1 MEKEYNDEYN
11 PTPPNVY
18 KYRAEQILET
28 GVRENILT
36 YEKIYVSCYEI
47 QNTGKFP
54 FIQYLLTK
62 SPMDNSIYFPELDI
76 PRNFNSNE
84 LINFSKMSIFELI
97 NVLGLVEN
105 DVEINTNFFYNSVDF
120 KGFYEYK
127 NNLYIFFDITKYQI
141 TKNYFFRTQD
151 CVWLVL
157 IDEIVNHKA
166 TLHLKIEESVTDLFI
181 MNDLLCFLCDDNDI
195 NYEIPNVGYVLENK
209 KRLNFIY
216 NFGQTKN
223 DDILGSCYYFVD
235 FDTVLRNKIQE
246 KGIVRFALFMGKTKY
261 FENNP
266 NDDHDVSEIKQKRL
280 EDATLNQMNERLT
293 MRVTDYDSKWKLN
306 YDSAYLGNIELD
318 NGILW
323 DNKMI
328 ALKEYEQQ
336 MSLSYYFMPQIMTNN
351 DK

>member
-1 MEKEYNDEYN
+1 MENEYKEEEYN
-11 PTPPNVY
+11 PKTPNVY

-28 GVRENILT
+28 EVRKNILT
-36 YEKIYVSCYEI
+36 YEKIFVSCYEI

-62 SPMDNSIYFPELDI
+62 SPLDNSIYFPELDI

-84 LINFSKMSIFELI
+84 LINFSKMNIFGLI

-105 DVEINTNFFYNSVDF
+105 DLEISADFFYNNVDF

-127 NNLYIFFDITKYQI
+127 NNLYIFFDISKYNI
-141 TKNYFFRTQD
+141 TKNYFFTTQD

-157 IDEIVNHKA
+157 IDEIVNYKA
-166 TLHLKIEESVTDLFI
+166 TLHLKIEESVSDLFI
-181 MNDLLCFLCDDNDI
+181 MNDLLCFLCDDNDK
-195 NYEIPNVGYVLENK
+195 NYEIPNVGYVLEDK
-209 KRLNFIY
+209 KRLNFLY
-216 NFGQTKN
+216 NFGQSKN

-235 FDTVLRNKIQE
+235 FDTILRNIIQE
-246 KGIVRFALFMGKTKY
+246 KGIVRFALFMGITKY

-266 NDDHDVSEIKQKRL
+266 NDDHDISEIKQKRL
-280 EDATLNQMNERLT
+280 EDPRLNQQNEQLT
-293 MRVTDYDSKWKLN
+293 MRVTDYDSKWKLY

-318 NGILW
+318 NGNLLER
-323 DNKMI
+323 KLI

-336 MSLSYYFMPQIMTNN
+336 VSLSYHVMSQIITNN
-351 DK
+351 